1 MTDRELAHLFLGVA
15 LVRALAYST
24 LCTSRARWRR
34 LRRRQFIGRLRRA
47 PLAIMMMRRM
57 PPREGIGFRIAALG
71 KSATMKELA
80 I

>member
-1 MTDRELAHLFLGVA
+1 
-15 LVRALAYST
+15 
-24 LCTSRARWRR
+24 
-34 LRRRQFIGRLRRA
+34 
-47 PLAIMMMRRM
+47 M

>member
-1 MTDRELAHLFLGVA
+1 
-15 LVRALAYST
+15 
-24 LCTSRARWRR
+24 
-34 LRRRQFIGRLRRA
+34 
-47 PLAIMMMRRM
+47 MMMRRM